1 MKIRLKMFLKVL
13 ALSDC
18 CDVMLVG
25 SFTGCFF
32 FSTKKENGC
41 GCGNMNIIS
50 NICILVF
57 NISFELWLILCAILM
72 CVKIIL
78 NYLCANLNVVI
89 FIVPVYVGWRCSAT
103 RFRRKLCRISFIL
116 HHRWRLD
123 LGIILQNWHQ
133 FLQLLVQNFKIV
145 QNKLK

>member
-1 MKIRLKMFLKVL
+1 MFLKVL

-32 FSTKKENGC
+32 VDNRKRLWVRIYEYQTFAYWLSIFLLDFGSYCMRFWCVCKK
-41 GCGNMNIIS
+41 
-50 NICILVF
+50 F
-57 NISFELWLILCAILM
+57 N
-72 CVKIIL
+72 
-78 NYLCANLNVVI
+78 LCANLNVVI
-89 FIVPVYVGWRCSAT
+89 FIVPVYVWWRCSAT

-116 HHRWRLD
+116 HHGWRLD
-123 LGIILQNWHQ
+123 FGIILHNWHH